1 MLLSPLL
8 SSPLL
13 SSPLL
18 SSPRLTAYVTKVF
31 AMATNLV
38 AVQNSTICD
47 AVKFLISKQKDDGT
61 FREDGTIIHGEMIVC
76 AQGDICSSS

>member
-1 MLLSPLL
+1 
-8 SSPLL
+8 
-13 SSPLL
+13 
-18 SSPRLTAYVTKVF
+18 
-31 AMATNLV
+31 MATNLV

>member
-8 SSPLL
+8 SSSLL
-13 SSPLL
+13 SSQ
-18 SSPRLTAYVTKVF
+18 RLTAYVTKVF

-47 AVKFLISKQKDDGT
+47 AVKFLISKQKTDGS
-61 FREDGTIIHGEMIVC
+61 FIEDGTIIHGEMIVR
-76 AQGDICSSS
+76 AQSDISSSS